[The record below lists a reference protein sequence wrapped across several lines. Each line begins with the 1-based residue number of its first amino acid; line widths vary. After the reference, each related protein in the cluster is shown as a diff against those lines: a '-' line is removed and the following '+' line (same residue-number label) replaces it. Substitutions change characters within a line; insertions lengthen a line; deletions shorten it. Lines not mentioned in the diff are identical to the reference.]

1 MLVPMTT
8 LLPLLLLSLSAP
20 QAPEPALAQPVAIE
34 VPEGQV
40 CGLGAAFHSGRRAAL
55 REVVGTGWMLFRG
68 LDETRDYLPFRQDKT
83 FWYLTGVESP
93 RAALAMNAATG
104 EEVLFLPRSNP
115 MLEVWEGEKW
125 DASDEWLPGLTGFG
139 DVRDVDGLE
148 DFLAATLVA
157 EEVVWTSLAANIGL
171 AGCYDRAEPFDKRA
185 SRDLLDGRPSREN
198 ALKAALEGTY
208 GVKVKDCQT
217 SIEELRRIK
226 TSEEIAALRRA
237 SDAGAVSM
245 RAAMANTKPGV
256 GEADLAALMSFVHL
270 REGATGPAYAPIIGA
285 GSNANVLH
293 YLDLTRTLGADH
305 GVLVDYA
312 PEYDHYVSDITRTW
326 PASGKFSPRLAELY
340 DVVLE
345 AQLAGIAAVKPGATL
360 DDVQRA
366 CNEVINARDM
376 REYVLHGVSH
386 YVGMEVHDVGGYR
399 KPLEPGVVFTIEP
412 GLYDQE
418 AGVGVR
424 IEDVILV
431 TEGGYEVLSS
441 SVPKERAEIE
451 ALVGTAGLLR

>member
-1 MLVPMTT
+1 MTT
-8 LLPLLLLSLSAP
+8 LLPLLLLCLSGP
-20 QAPEPALAQPVAIE
+20 QTPESSQVSPAAAE

-40 CGLGAAFHSGRRAAL
+40 CGLGAAFHAGRRAAL
-55 REVVGTGWMLFRG
+55 CELVGSGWMVFRG

-104 EEVLFLPRSNP
+104 EELLFLPRANP

-125 DASDEWLPGLTGFG
+125 DASDAWIPALTGFE

-148 DFLAATLVA
+148 DFLAENLVPG
-157 EEVVWTSLAANIGL
+157 EVVWTSLAAHIGL

-185 SRDLLDGRPSREN
+185 ARDGLDGRPSREL
-198 ALKAALEGTY
+198 ALEAALEETY

-217 SIEELRRIK
+217 SLEELRRVK
-226 TSEEIAALRRA
+226 TPEEIAALRRA
-237 SDAGAVSM
+237 SDAGAASM

-256 GEADLAALMSFVHL
+256 TEAELGALMSFVHL

-293 YLDLTRTLGADH
+293 YLDLTRTLAADH

-326 PASGKFSPRLAELY
+326 PASGEFSPRLAELY
-340 DVVLE
+340 DIVLE

-366 CNEVINARDM
+366 CNGVINAADVRQH
-376 REYVLHGVSH
+376 VLHGVSH

-431 TEGGYEVLSS
+431 TEDGCEVLSAA
-441 SVPKERAEIE
+441 VPKQRSEIE